1 MDENTKG
8 PAEEVGQKGPAEPTP
23 WRSHFNERQLKEIDF
38 CQTYAANFAH
48 GATNHNVMMIV
59 SQMADLLDKATGYD
73 ARALA
78 KKIADAMVKGI

>member
-1 MDENTKG
+1 MEENQKG
-8 PAEEVGQKGPAEPTP
+8 PAEEVGPKGPAEPTS
-23 WRSHFNERQLKEIDF
+23 WRSHFNERQLKEIEF